1 MGIVEEFNRTNRGLT
16 GPRSI
21 SEQSSI
27 DESAL
32 DDTRFLNLVPYS
44 TPLQSVADVTALEQS
59 AKPTTKL
66 VTAQLTRQT
75 VLGIVR
81 RDERPITNALFIA
94 QEKDRQLQLAVE
106 RQSRALEGLEGM
118 NLDLQESMSK
128 GTRNKQSLNNLE
140 AHILHM
146 RNLLRQQ
153 DATGEEEE
161 AGVPRVVPDAKNRK
175 GKEAHKAPPTAKTSR
190 VKDQNELIME
200 ELTIFPEAEDTEEC
214 PKCNKNFIMGFLK
227 RHLEGCDGT
236 KLAENED
243 DEEGE
248 DFIVGK
254 SGQNERKAL
263 KDIDDDDNDD
273 HDDDD
278 VDSKFN
284 KLMSDG
290 GVIPIEE
297 FKNQVHLKNSNLKQC
312 SICLRSYPK
321 GKIDEH
327 VYRCTK
333 KNIRMN
339 KKAEQDAAGGMS
351 VVSEGATVP
360 GPVQHLKAMT
370 PTCSMIPLQWE
381 PPLFNGGAPIFDYQ
395 IEYTKRIKIQE
406 SINRFYFI
414 EEAVKAPVSSTLWV
428 LKAPVNHRGFNL
440 PNLDGDTV
448 YSHIRVRAV
457 NEKGAGPWSEP
468 LNAIKTQPSIPTS
481 PPVQFIV
488 SEAPG
493 PTSIKL
499 SWEAPLEV
507 NGGKVA
513 GYEVRYKIHKRDFN
527 SSIGNN
533 KQAGFKLVETVLKTS
548 ATERTAT
555 ISNLPGECTLSDV
568 RCFTID
574 DHGRHSP
581 PSKSIEMVKTA
592 KMAREEFIQYE
603 LNEKKKLRDLEV
615 DVILH
620 DSHQIINRLVYIG
633 LLELELKGIEQRRA
647 KLAAK
652 RKEERELASAR
663 LNGDKPMT
671 LEEQERKRFAEDA
684 IAAEE
689 EAAAEKAAVK
699 ALTKASRKIGSVE
712 KDELAS
718 SSASKSLNAGASTSD
733 SDLALADAQRRREQ
747 YEFRIVAL
755 QERID
760 EQSEASMRFST
771 RKQQL
776 KHVLIQSDRRL
787 RLLTAENEMLKMF
800 TGKEVDTLI
809 MHGRMQRFDTQNLR
823 KLINEEIEEVEEN
836 LVVGKREMLKT
847 IEHIERCNQKKKAF
861 EDSLND
867 RRAAFLAFEK
877 QEVRRK
883 RLLQLQS
890 HFVGSS
896 VYNCFQT
903 WKQRVV
909 NKKKAAE
916 RFHFALLRWANLGM
930 ARAFKKWWKLV
941 EAARQT
947 ERLKALEDKD
957 ELITGRGSALLE
969 AALKQRM
976 DAVDDVTALTS
987 WMRSVEKELDGGN
1000 VERAYRQ
1007 GLRDVGTIP
1016 LHGNKA
1022 AMRPRSRMEA
1032 KERAQKQKRDI
1043 EAAQQ
1048 EALADALD
1056 VDKKKREM
1064 YNAAE
1069 PVEEPDPSLKSADP
1083 YNGPAM
1089 EGTLPLWATGDQV
1102 IRRAPILK
1110 LVDGAVTKLD
1120 PTLLRDKSGAGAL
1133 ELMNQHSKG
1142 IMDGEA
1148 LVEATKKSM
1157 NASEALQKLG
1167 PDAVLKRT
1175 DEKKKANLSVNN
1187 DDVADAVDDHVKAQL
1202 ARAEAFLNTRRFDAA
1217 LICAKQCEAV
1227 YGYRKDAKGLLA
1239 VYRLLSKLL
1248 EAVGRFDLGI
1258 LHWDR
1263 AFSLAGM
1270 TEVNDA
1276 LAQAEALEGRG
1287 RCLHERSDLAD
1298 ALLSFEKAED
1308 LYEERNDLPSRA
1320 RIFRLQA
1327 KTLTLLRQHKHA
1339 DELIKKAEEIEK
1351 RLSSLLSSA
1360 IARLKNLETELVGMG
1375 VGDSEVI
1382 QLEICGPAVPAV
1394 RQQLRFLSFQCTT
1407 MQDTIT
1413 ALKKMERHWDVRLR
1427 TLKEEMIRAEKCET
1441 LLFTSR
1447 VISGG
1452 LHEYEI
1458 LEAKN
1463 LIQKEEVE
1471 AVRNQ
1476 HKFEEEVRS
1485 KEIELRN
1492 LQSERVELIQ
1502 YAEAESHGL
1511 AKLAYGRRNLRC
1523 VALNVSNRRTNNI
1536 QGMASGGIPL
1546 LAAAIDA
1553 QVFVYSTIDGEAQNA
1568 FLGDSGANPM
1578 GEMVGH
1584 SKPIS
1589 CIAFHSNRI
1598 YTGSVDGSIRG
1609 WNANDDRG
1617 WGTYTPIDH
1626 DIDEQEKK
1634 WIQKEIEN
1642 EKIDKETGLPEKP
1655 RRPFVR
1661 DAAAIRRRK
1670 AGALC
1675 AMKGHEGAVVSLAVN
1690 HRIVISGGADTM
1702 IFAWHPESG
1711 RLLRRMRGHEF
1722 AVTCL
1727 SIDDSLFCSGSA
1739 DRVVR
1744 LWGIT
1749 DISPTNPAKTVE
1761 QIRRYSGHQAPI
1773 TAVELV
1779 GKEVVSGASN
1789 GEVIIWNFET
1799 SEPLRRHQI
1808 HEVGRS
1814 VLAIQF
1820 DAVKLVTAGSD
1831 HKLVFSDFL
1840 SGEPFQ
1846 TSYRSHGDSHIL
1858 AMCFDTENLVT
1869 AGADRTIRIWQL
1881 NKGAS
1886 GPGGVAKQKR
1896 LPKMHIIKPNEHLRT
1911 IASHYGCSMKEIM
1924 KWNNVTDLRQLY
1936 PGLRIKVEP
1945 EVGSEEFEALQRRK
1959 KKQYSTESESEVKAS
1974 EENPETSKTTS
1985 TLAIEDAALTQDG
1998 EAAAQ
2003 KMDDNLISSLLA
2015 DARMKE
2021 KEAASVSK
2029 SVSRPSTASATTD
2042 ASNKASSGS
2051 NPISSFKDF
2060 IKANT
2065 AQTAANEGHMLSADD
2080 QLKAVKDALDKAAAA
2095 KTAKAAAQAANLAL
2109 KDVARSINPES
2120 KTTFSQST
2128 TTTSNPISSPTSK
2141 SRYQGSGDLTVAGD
2155 VYSIPHPLERIQL
2168 TTDQI
2173 RAIAQSGDVKSTT
2186 VAEASSNLPTG
2197 DLKKKQSN
2205 LGDAGKLSLKGS
2217 ALSANVYAEHI
2228 KARET
2233 SSTPRKGGEI
2243 EDDRY
2248 LPAATTPVAETP
2260 KGTKVVNSLKKGKSL
2275 RQLAMNAKGIQ
2286 SNLEHSL
2293 SNMFNQD
2300 KEEHH

>member
-1 MGIVEEFNRTNRGLT
+1 MHLRGMGIVEEFNRTNRGLT
-16 GPRSI
+16 TGPRSI
-21 SEQSSI
+21 SGSSSI
-27 DESAL
+27 GES
-32 DDTRFLNLVPYS
+32 DIEDTNFLNLIPYPS
-44 TPLQSVADVTALEQS
+44 KEDVTTIVDP
-59 AKPTTKL
+59 KRITTL
-66 VTAQLTRQT
+66 QMTRQT
-75 VLGIVR
+75 VVNIVR
-81 RDERPITNALFIA
+81 NNERPITNALFIA
-94 QEKDRQLQLAVE
+94 QEKDRQLQKAVE

-146 RNLLRQQ
+146 RKLLRQQ
-153 DATGEEEE
+153 DATGEEHES
-161 AGVPRVVPDAKNRK
+161 GVPRVIPDIKNKK

-190 VKDQNELIME
+190 VKDQNELVME
-200 ELTIFPEAEDTEEC
+200 ELTIFPESEDTEEC
-214 PKCNKNFIMGFLK
+214 PKCNKNFILGFLK

-236 KLAENED
+236 RSADIED

-248 DFIVGK
+248 DFVIGK
-254 SGQNERKAL
+254 SGQSDHKTLEDENE
-263 KDIDDDDNDD
+263 DDNDD
-273 HDDDD
+273 D
-278 VDSKFN
+278 VESKFN
-284 KLMSDG
+284 KVMADG

-297 FKNQVHLKNSNLKQC
+297 FKNQVHLKNSNLQQC

-339 KKAEQDAAGGMS
+339 KKAEQDAAGGTS
-351 VVSEGATVP
+351 VSEGATVP
-360 GPVQHLKAMT
+360 GPVHHLKAMT
-370 PTCSMIPLQWE
+370 PTCSAIPLQWE

-414 EEAVKAPVSSTLWV
+414 EEVVKAPVSSTLWV

-440 PNLDGDTV
+440 PNLEGDTV

-468 LNAIKTQPSIPTS
+468 LNAIKTQPALPSS

-488 SEAPG
+488 SEPPG

-507 NGGKVA
+507 NGGKIT
-513 GYEVRYKIHKRDFN
+513 GYEVRYKLHKRDFN

-533 KQAGFKLVETVLKTS
+533 KQAGFKLVDTALKAS
-548 ATERTAT
+548 ATDRSMT
-555 ISNLPGECTLSDV
+555 ISNLPGECTVSDV

-574 DHGRHSP
+574 AQGRYSP
-581 PSKSIEMVKTA
+581 PSKSIETIRTS
-592 KMAREEFIQYE
+592 KMGREEFIQYE
-603 LNEKKKLRDLEV
+603 LNEKKKMRDLEV

-652 RKEERELASAR
+652 RKEERALASAR
-663 LNGDKPMT
+663 LNGDKPIT
-671 LEEQERKRFAEDA
+671 LEEEERKRFAEDA

-699 ALTKASRKIGSVE
+699 ALTKASRKIGSIE
-712 KDELAS
+712 KEED
-718 SSASKSLNAGASTSD
+718 SKSKRYSNSSTNDSS
-733 SDLALADAQRRREQ
+733 SDLALLDAQRRREQ
-747 YEFRIVAL
+747 FEFRITAL
-755 QERID
+755 QEKID
-760 EQSEASMRFST
+760 EQSDASMRFNT

-776 KHVLIQSDRRL
+776 KHVLVQSDRRL
-787 RLLTAENEMLKMF
+787 RLLTAENEMLKNF

-823 KLINEEIEEVEEN
+823 KLINEEVEEVEEN

-877 QEVRRK
+877 DEVRRM

-903 WKQRVV
+903 WKQRIS

-941 EAARQT
+941 EAVRQT

-976 DAVDDVTALTS
+976 DAVDDVTALTA

-1022 AMRPRSRMEA
+1022 VMRPRSRLAA
-1032 KERAQKQKRDI
+1032 KERAQKEKREI
-1043 EAAQQ
+1043 EASQQ
-1048 EALADALD
+1048 AALADALD
-1056 VDKKKREM
+1056 ANKKLREM
-1064 YNAAE
+1064 YTEAE
-1069 PVEEPDPSLKSADP
+1069 PVEEPDPSLKSADL

-1089 EGTLPLWATGDQV
+1089 EGTLPLWAVGDQV
-1102 IRRAPILK
+1102 IRRVPILK

-1120 PTLLRDKSGAGAL
+1120 PTMLRDKSGAGAL

-1157 NASEALQKLG
+1157 NAAEALQKLG
-1167 PDAVLKRT
+1167 PDAILLPT
-1175 DEKKKANLSVNN
+1175 DEKKRANLSINN
-1187 DDVADAVDDHVKAQL
+1187 DDVANAVDDHVKAQL

-1227 YGYRKDAKGLLA
+1227 YGFRKDAKGLLA

-1248 EAVGRFDLGI
+1248 EAVGRFDLGV

-1263 AFSLAGM
+1263 AFALAGM
-1270 TEVNDA
+1270 TEVDNA

-1287 RCLHERSDLAD
+1287 RCLHERSDFAD

-1320 RIFRLQA
+1320 RVFRLQA

-1339 DELIKKAEEIEK
+1339 DDLIVKAEEIER

-1394 RQQLRFLSFQCTT
+1394 RQQLRFLSFQCTN
-1407 MQDTIT
+1407 MRDSIS
-1413 ALKKMERHWDVRLR
+1413 ALKKMERYWDTRIK
-1427 TLKEEMIRAEKCET
+1427 TLKEELNRADKCEG
-1441 LLFTSR
+1441 LVFTSR

-1463 LIQKEEVE
+1463 LIQKGEVE
-1471 AVRNQ
+1471 AVRNF

-1485 KEIELRN
+1485 KETELRN
-1492 LQSERVELIQ
+1492 LESERVELIQ

-1536 QGMASGGIPL
+1536 QGLASGGYPS

-1553 QVFVYSTIDGEAQNA
+1553 QVFVYSTVDGEAQNA
-1568 FLGDSGANPM
+1568 FLGDSGRDPM

-1589 CIAFHSNRI
+1589 CIAFHSDRI

-1609 WNANDDRG
+1609 WNAYDNRG
-1617 WGTYTPIDH
+1617 WGSYTPIDH
-1626 DIDEQEKK
+1626 DIDEQEKT
-1634 WIQKEIEN
+1634 WMQKQIDN

-1661 DAAAIRRRK
+1661 DAAAIRKRK

-1702 IFAWHPESG
+1702 IFAWHPETG

-1722 AVTCL
+1722 AVTSL
-1727 SIDDSLFCSGSA
+1727 AIDDSLFCSGSA
-1739 DRVVR
+1739 DRIVR

-1858 AMCFDTENLVT
+1858 AMCFDTENLIT
-1869 AGADRTIRIWQL
+1869 AGADRTVRVWQL

-1886 GPGGVAKQKR
+1886 GPGGIAKQKR

-1911 IASHYGCSMKEIM
+1911 IASQYGCSMKEIM

-1945 EVGSEEFEALQRRK
+1945 EAGSEEFIALQRRK
-1959 KKQYSTESESEVKAS
+1959 KLQYSTDSEGENKSDEKSQNTSE
-1974 EENPETSKTTS
+1974 KT
-1985 TLAIEDAALTQDG
+1985 LVIEDASRTQDG

-2003 KMDDNLISSLLA
+2003 KSDDTLISLLLEE
-2015 DARMKE
+2015 ARIKE
-2021 KEAASVSK
+2021 NEAATVNKTS
-2029 SVSRPSTASATTD
+2029 SRPSTAKTD
-2042 ASNKASSGS
+2042 SSNNLTGKA
-2051 NPISSFKDF
+2051 NPISTYKDF
-2060 IKANT
+2060 VKVNT

-2080 QLKAVKDALDKAAAA
+2080 QLKAVQDALDKAAV
-2095 KTAKAAAQAANLAL
+2095 AKAARTTAQAATTAL
-2109 KDVARSINPES
+2109 KDVSKNLPSLTPLITSPNP
-2120 KTTFSQST
+2120 K
-2128 TTTSNPISSPTSK
+2128 SK
-2141 SRYQGSGDLTVAGD
+2141 SRFGGVGDLRIAGD
-2155 VYSIPHPLERIQL
+2155 VNAIPHPLERIQL
-2168 TTDQI
+2168 TTQQV
-2173 RAIAQSGDVKSTT
+2173 RLIAESGDVRSTT
-2186 VAEASSNLPTG
+2186 VAESASYLPTG
-2197 DLKKKQSN
+2197 DLKKKQAN

-2217 ALSANVYAEHI
+2217 ALSANVYAEHM
-2228 KARET
+2228 KVRDSA
-2233 SSTPRKGGEI
+2233 STPKKGNEG
-2243 EDDRY
+2243 EDDERY
-2248 LPAATTPVAETP
+2248 MPAATSPVATL
-2260 KGTKVVNSLKKGKSL
+2260 KGTTVANSLKKGKSL
-2275 RQLAMNAKGIQ
+2275 RQLAQSAKGIQ
-2286 SNLEHSL
+2286 SHVEHSL
-2293 SNMFNQD
+2293 SNIFD
-2300 KEEHH
+2300 KEKVELH

>member
-1 MGIVEEFNRTNRGLT
+1 MEEFNRTNRGLT

-21 SEQSSI
+21 SGSSSM
-27 DESAL
+27 DETAVDL
-32 DDTRFLNLVPYS
+32 DDTTFMKLIPYT
-44 TPLQSVADVTALEQS
+44 TPLQSVADIVEQPKKV
-59 AKPTTKL
+59 A
-66 VTAQLTRQT
+66 TAQLTRQT

-94 QEKDRQLQLAVE
+94 QEKDRQLQKAVE

-153 DATGEEEE
+153 DATGAEEE
-161 AGVPRVVPDAKNRK
+161 AGVPRVVPDSKNRK
-175 GKEAHKAPPTAKTSR
+175 GKEAHRAPPTAKTSR
-190 VKDQNELIME
+190 VKDQNELVME
-200 ELTIFPEAEDTEEC
+200 ELTIFPEADDTEEC

-236 KLAENED
+236 KLAEDED

-254 SGQNERKAL
+254 SGTTDWKTL
-263 KDIDDDDNDD
+263 KDIDDHDDDDNDD
-273 HDDDD
+273 
-278 VDSKFN
+278 VESKFN
-284 KLMSDG
+284 KLMADG

-297 FKNQVHLKNSNLKQC
+297 FKNQVHLKNSNLQQC

-339 KKAEQDAAGGMS
+339 KKAEQDAAGGTS

-370 PTCSMIPLQWE
+370 PTCCAIPLQWE

-406 SINRFYFI
+406 SVNRFYFI
-414 EEAVKAPVSSTLWV
+414 EEPVKAPVSSTLWV
-428 LKAPVNHRGFNL
+428 LRAPVNHRGFNL

-468 LNAIKTQPSIPTS
+468 LNAIKTQPALPSS

-499 SWEAPLEV
+499 SWEAPLED
-507 NGGKVA
+507 NGGKVT
-513 GYEVRYKIHKRDFN
+513 GYEVRYKVHKRDFN
-527 SSIGNN
+527 SSIGGN
-533 KQAGFKLVETVLKTS
+533 KQAGFKLVDTVLKTS

-555 ISNLPGECTLSDV
+555 ITNLPGECTLSDV
-568 RCFTID
+568 RCFAID
-574 DHGRHSP
+574 AHGRHSS
-581 PSKSIEMVKTA
+581 PSKSIEMVKTS
-592 KMAREEFIQYE
+592 KMAREEFILYE

-684 IAAEE
+684 VAAEE

-699 ALTKASRKIGSVE
+699 ALTKASRRIGSIE
-712 KDELAS
+712 KDEQAN
-718 SSASKSLNAGASTSD
+718 SSASSRNLNSGLSTSGSD
-733 SDLALADAQRRREQ
+733 SALADAQRRREQ

-755 QERID
+755 QEKID
-760 EQSEASMRFST
+760 EQSEASMRFNT

-776 KHVLIQSDRRL
+776 KHVLVQSDIRL
-787 RLLTAENEMLKMF
+787 RLLTAENEMLKKY

-809 MHGRMQRFDTQNLR
+809 MHGRMQRFDTVNLR

-847 IEHIERCNQKKKAF
+847 IEHIERCNKKRKLF

-896 VYNCFQT
+896 VFNCFQT
-903 WKQRVV
+903 WKQRIV
-909 NKKKAAE
+909 NKKRAAE
-916 RFHFALLRWANLGM
+916 SFHFALLRWANLGM

-1016 LHGNKA
+1016 LHGNKE
-1022 AMRPRSRMEA
+1022 AMRPRSRMAA
-1032 KERAQKQKRDI
+1032 KERAQKEKREI

-1048 EALADALD
+1048 EAFADALD
-1056 VDKKKREM
+1056 VDKRKREM

-1069 PVEEPDPSLKSADP
+1069 PVEEPDPSLKSADL

-1089 EGTLPLWATGDQV
+1089 EGTLPLWAVGDQV
-1102 IRRAPILK
+1102 IRRVPILK

-1157 NASEALQKLG
+1157 NASEALQRLG

-1175 DEKKKANLSVNN
+1175 DEKKRANLAVNN

-1202 ARAEAFLNTRRFDAA
+1202 ARAEAFLNTKRFDAS

-1227 YGYRKDAKGLLA
+1227 YGYRKDPQGLLA

-1270 TEVNDA
+1270 TEVNNA

-1320 RIFRLQA
+1320 RVFRLQA

-1339 DELIKKAEEIEK
+1339 DDLIKKAEEIEN

-1407 MQDTIT
+1407 MRDTIT
-1413 ALKKMERHWDVRLR
+1413 ALKKMERHWDVRIR
-1427 TLKEEMIRAEKCET
+1427 TLREEMVRAEKCET

-1458 LEAKN
+1458 LEAKH
-1463 LIQKEEVE
+1463 IIEKEQVE

-1476 HKFEEEVRS
+1476 HKFEEEVRN
-1485 KEIELRN
+1485 KETELRN
-1492 LQSERVELIQ
+1492 LESERVELIQ

-1536 QGMASGGIPL
+1536 QGLASGGIPS
-1546 LAAAIDA
+1546 LAAAIDS

-1568 FLGDSGANPM
+1568 FLGDSGTNPM

-1589 CIAFHSNRI
+1589 CIAFHSDRI

-1609 WNANDDRG
+1609 WNANDERG
-1617 WGTYTPIDH
+1617 WGSYTPIDH

-1634 WIQKEIEN
+1634 WVKKETEN

-1661 DAAAIRRRK
+1661 DAAAIRKRK

-1722 AVTCL
+1722 AVTSL

-1779 GKEVVSGASN
+1779 GREVVSGASN
-1789 GEVIIWNFET
+1789 GEVIIWNFDT

-1886 GPGGVAKQKR
+1886 GPGGIAKQKR

-1959 KKQYSTESESEVKAS
+1959 KKLYSTETENDVKAAD
-1974 EENPETSKTTS
+1974 ENSKK
-1985 TLAIEDAALTQDG
+1985 TLAIEDASLTQDG

-2015 DARMKE
+2015 DARSKE
-2021 KEAASVSK
+2021 KEAAIVSK
-2029 SVSRPSTASATTD
+2029 TAARPSSGAADSL
-2042 ASNKASSGS
+2042 NKTQSGS
-2051 NPISSFKDF
+2051 SAHPISTFKEF
-2060 IKANT
+2060 IKVNT

-2080 QLKAVKDALDKAAAA
+2080 QLQAVKDALDKAAVA
-2095 KTAKAAAQAANLAL
+2095 KSAREAAQAANNAL
-2109 KDVARSINPES
+2109 KNTSRSFQPES
-2120 KTTFSQST
+2120 KTST
-2128 TTTSNPISSPTSK
+2128 ASRSVASASISSPNPK
-2141 SRYQGSGDLTVAGD
+2141 SRFQGSGDVFTAGD
-2155 VYSIPHPLERIQL
+2155 VNSIPHPLERIQL
-2168 TTDQI
+2168 TTDQV
-2173 RAIAQSGDVKSTT
+2173 RAIAQSGDVRSTT
-2186 VAEASSNLPTG
+2186 VAESTSYLPTG

-2228 KARET
+2228 KARDF
-2233 SSTPRKGGEI
+2233 SSTPKKEGEI

-2248 LPAATTPVAETP
+2248 LPAAATPVAETP
-2260 KGTKVVNSLKKGKSL
+2260 KGKKVGESLKKGKSL
-2275 RQLAMNAKGIQ
+2275 RQLALTAKGIQ
-2286 SNLEHSL
+2286 TNLENSL